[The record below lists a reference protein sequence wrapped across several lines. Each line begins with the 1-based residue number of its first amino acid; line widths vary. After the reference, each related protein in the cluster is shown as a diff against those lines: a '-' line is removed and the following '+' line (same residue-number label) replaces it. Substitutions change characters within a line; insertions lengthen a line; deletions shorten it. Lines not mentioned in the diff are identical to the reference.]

1 MVDLTST
8 ERLQP
13 SLLDRLTDLEPEQK
27 VEARDK
33 RVLSLQKLREC
44 VRRDLA
50 LLLNTINLAAVT
62 DLEGYPEVAR
72 STLNYGIPDLA
83 GLSSGS
89 IDAAV
94 LERAVKQAIVAFEPR
109 IRAATLKVRV
119 ETRPGEMNHNALTF
133 YIDGQMWAQPSP
145 VAMYLETV
153 VDLQTGGVAITERTR

>member
-72 STLNYGIPDLA
+72 STLNFGIPDLA

-89 IDAAV
+89 IDGAV